1 MDEELRIGV
10 VMNGGVSL
18 AVWIGG
24 VTLEIGR
31 VIARESAY
39 GEIQA
44 LTGTTARVDV
54 ICGTS
59 AGGVNG
65 AFLAMAM
72 AYHRRDLGRPLALL
86 RTLSVTKASIAH
98 LLPNPLP
105 PAS

>member
-1 MDEELRIGV
+1 MDEELRIAV

-31 VIARESAY
+31 VLARDSVY
-39 GEIQA
+39 GEIQT
-44 LTGTTARVDV
+44 LTGTSTRVDV

-72 AYHRRDLGRPLALL
+72 AMT
-86 RTLSVTKASIAH
+86 RTSIKQ
-98 LLPNPLP
+98 
-105 PAS
+105 